1 MTPAA
6 LVHQTLGVRP
16 LARAL
21 NRTPATVQK
30 WIKGRGLVPAKYHRK
45 ILEMADGK
53 LTPHDLIYGRD

>member
-1 MTPAA
+1 MTPAK
-6 LVHQTLGVRP
+6 LVHSILGVRP

-30 WIKGRGLVPAKYHRK
+30 WDSGKGLVPAKYHRK
-45 ILEMADGK
+45 IIELAAGK